1 MPSLFFSAFKNET
14 TEEFLQEFLIA
25 CFVFIDKGFY
35 CIDSSN
41 YVNSR
46 IQRHCLGGTSKNK
59 ISSQVLHA
67 VALHNT
73 KTFCTKIT
81 FLNKISMQFFV
92 LHLSTIVHAHVPTSD
107 YISLNLSYH
116 FVETHGVKI
125 QELFSSQI
133 LHEINFPIIF
143 S

>member
-92 LHLSTIVHAHVPTSD
+92 LHLFTMVCTTCTFPTSD

-116 FVETHGVKI
+116 QIVETHSVEI
-125 QELFSSQI
+125 FFHSDFTWNQFS
-133 LHEINFPIIF
+133 
-143 S
+143 